1 MRIVDRDEMR
11 EIDRRTIE
19 EYGISGEILMENA
32 GIEFV
37 NAFIRDFSIQQSD
50 RIAVMSGGGNN
61 GGDGF
66 VIARHL
72 KRRGFDNIV
81 VLLSVSEE
89 KLKGD
94 ARVNFE
100 RLGYFSVEVRSIETP
115 EFFHR
120 EKPYIDGCSF
130 IIDALL
136 GLGFHGLPRGVA
148 AEIIE
153 YMKNC
158 GVPVIS
164 VDLPSGVDANA
175 EKQNAEKQNAE
186 GQNLHA
192 VKARA
197 TYTMGMLKYGL
208 VEYPG
213 KALCGKII
221 VLDIG
226 FPPSLYRAPLH
237 GDTDSPVVF
246 IDKELVTKLVPKREK
261 NSHKGAYGHVGVL
274 GGRNGFEGASLLAA
288 RAASRSGCGL
298 VTIFFSSENRVPKPD
313 EIILSTLR
321 GSIDSLWENAELEN
335 IFKRQNALVVGPG
348 MGVSDGALSTIR
360 QMLQLEKKLLIDA
373 DGLNT
378 IAGNPDILKEKKASV
393 VITPHIGEMA
403 RLTGME
409 KSDVKE
415 NKRAVAARFSAQFG
429 VTVVLKDAVTVIAH
443 GGEIFYNDG
452 GVPVLAKGGS
462 GDVLAGMIGALLAR
476 GLSCRDAAVAGVFLH
491 TECGKRAECVFT
503 DDAAHAGDLIDL
515 IPYAFKQ
522 LGGKS

>member
-19 EYGISGEILMENA
+19 RYGIPGEILMENA

-37 NAFIRDFSIQQSD
+37 NAFIRDFPVQQSD
-50 RIAVMSGGGNN
+50 RIAVVSGGGNN

-72 KRRGFDNIV
+72 KRRGFNNIV

-89 KLKGD
+89 RLKGD
-94 ARVNFE
+94 ARINFK
-100 RLGYFSVEVRSIETP
+100 RLGYFSVEVRSIATP
-115 EFFHR
+115 EFFYR
-120 EKPYIDGCSF
+120 ERPYMNGCSF

-153 YMKNC
+153 YMRNC

-164 VDLPSGVDANA
+164 VDLPSGVDANVV
-175 EKQNAEKQNAE
+175 KQNAVK
-186 GQNLHA
+186 QNLHA
-192 VKARA
+192 VQAHA
-197 TYTMGMLKYGL
+197 TYTMGMLKYGI

-213 KALCGKII
+213 KALCGKIG

-226 FPPSLYRAPLH
+226 FPPALYRASLH
-237 GDTDSPVVF
+237 GDADSPVVF
-246 IDKELVTKLVPKREK
+246 IDKDLVTTLVPKREK
-261 NSHKGAYGHVGVL
+261 NSHKGTYGHLGVL

-298 VTIFFSSENRVPKPD
+298 VTIFFSNENRVPKPD
-313 EIILSTLR
+313 EIILGTLP
-321 GSIDSLWENAELEN
+321 GSIDSLWENAEVES

-348 MGVSDGALSTIR
+348 MGASGGTLSTIR
-360 QMLQLEKKLLIDA
+360 KLLQLEKKLLIDA

-378 IAGNPDILKEKKASV
+378 IAENPDILKEKKASV

-403 RLTGME
+403 RLAGM
-409 KSDVKE
+409 KKNDVKE

-429 VTVVLKDAVTVIAH
+429 VTVVLKDAVTVIVH
-443 GGEIFYNDG
+443 GGETFYNDG

-462 GDVLAGMIGALLAR
+462 GDVLAGIIGALLAR
-476 GLSCRDAAVAGVFLH
+476 GLSCRDAAVVGVFLH
-491 TECGKRAECVFT
+491 TECGKRAEYVFT